1 MNIYGLQK
9 LSLLDYPEKLAAT
22 IFTGG
27 CNLRCP
33 FCHNAS
39 LVTHLS
45 DSGKISDD
53 EVISF
58 LSNRIGKLDGVCITG
73 GEPLLQNDLEN
84 FIREIRKLGYL
95 IKLDTNGV
103 LPNKLASLIDQGLID
118 YVAMD
123 IKNSPDKY
131 SVTVGIPDFNFKP
144 VFESAS
150 ILLQGR
156 VPYEFRTTLV
166 REFHTY
172 EDIEKIG
179 QLVKGAENYF
189 LQRFEDSGDLVGFE
203 NSSAVPILSGF
214 SEAETEKFE
223 NILAQYVVNVKR
235 RN

>member
-45 DSGKISDD
+45 DIEKISDD
-53 EVISF
+53 DVFSF
-58 LSNRIGKLDGVCITG
+58 LKKRTGILDGVCITG
-73 GEPLLQNDLEN
+73 GEPLLQDDLED
-84 FIREIRKLGYL
+84 FIREIRKLGFL

-103 LPNKLASLIDQGLID
+103 SPKKLSLLIDNGLID
-118 YVAMD
+118 YAAMD
-123 IKNSPDKY
+123 IKNSPEKY
-131 SVTVGIPDFNFKP
+131 PLTVGIPDFNIEP
-144 VFESAS
+144 VLESVG
-150 ILLQGR
+150 ILLQGKIQ
-156 VPYEFRTTLV
+156 YEFRTTLV
-166 REFHTY
+166 RQFHSF

-179 QLVKGAENYF
+179 HLVKGAENYY
-189 LQRFEDSGDLVGFE
+189 LQRFENSGDLVGFGD
-203 NSSAVPILSGF
+203 STGIPMLSGF
-214 SEAETEKFE
+214 SELETAQFKD
-223 NILAQYVVNVKR
+223 ILAQHVVNVKI